1 MLAKLTSRLSPRSK
15 AWVSLGIWCIIAV
28 IFAIGLVS
36 WVARSYTVHGI
47 SMEPTVHSG
56 DVILIN
62 KVGPTIA
69 NITGK
74 PFVPA
79 RNSLVVFANPFYNQ
93 GEPDMFIV
101 KRVIGL
107 PSDRVVV
114 RDGRVTVYAASS
126 PSTGFN
132 PDDGVTGPQSP
143 TSGNVDRTVPDG
155 ELFVAGD
162 NRVGKNSLD
171 SRNGMSTV
179 PLGDVQG
186 VVVWRFWPLN
196 QLILY

>member
-1 MLAKLTSRLSPRSK
+1 MFTKLTSRLSPHVR
-15 AWVSLGIWCIIAV
+15 AWGSLGIWCAIAA

-47 SMEPTVHSG
+47 SMEPTLHSG
-56 DVILIN
+56 DVILTN

-79 RNSLVVFANPFYNQ
+79 RNSLVVFTNPFYNQ
-93 GEPDMFIV
+93 GDPDMFIV
-101 KRVIGL
+101 KRVVGL
-107 PSDRVVV
+107 PGDRVVV
-114 RDGRVTVYAASS
+114 HDGRITVYNSDHSS
-126 PSTGFN
+126 GFN
-132 PDDGVTGPQSP
+132 PDDGVTGPQGS

-162 NRVGKNSLD
+162 NRIGKNSLD

-179 PLGDVQG
+179 PLRDVQG

-196 QLILY
+196 QMILY